1 MAARK
6 TGGLGRGLDA
16 LIPAKTAPT
25 EKTSPKN
32 TTDTSGENNQAASVQ
47 EKEAAVPTNGEMMV
61 KLSKVEPNRSQPR
74 KQFNED
80 ALLEL
85 SESIKQYGIL
95 QPLLVSDK
103 KDYYEIIA
111 GERRWRAAK
120 LAGLKEVPVIVKEF
134 SEQEVVEISL
144 IENIQRENLN
154 AIEEASAYQY
164 LIDHSGY
171 TQEMVAQ
178 KVGKSRSA
186 IANSL
191 RLLSLSDK
199 MKDDIV
205 SGAMSAGHARAIL
218 SLINPAD
225 RELLRDKI
233 VHEGLSVRDAE
244 ILAES
249 YNKGHKLIQRKK
261 STEKDT
267 EVVNIEEKFVSAVGA
282 RVEIK
287 GSLDKGKLQIK
298 FKSQKDLERLYALL
312 SGGGVLFDE

>member
-1 MAARK
+1 MANEKKR
-6 TGGLGRGLDA
+6 GLGKGISSLMSGFDFDTQTDDIITKTIKDERKDKMTVVQLD
-16 LIPAKTAPT
+16 I
-25 EKTSPKN
+25 
-32 TTDTSGENNQAASVQ
+32 GHVR
-47 EKEAAVPTNGEMMV
+47 
-61 KLSKVEPNRSQPR
+61 PNPNQPR
-74 KQFNED
+74 KFFDEE
-80 ALLEL
+80 ALEGLA
-85 SESIKQYGIL
+85 ESIKSQGII
-95 QPLLVSDK
+95 QPLTVEEIAPGEFS
-103 KDYYEIIA
+103 IIA
-111 GERRWRAAK
+111 GERRYRAAK
-120 LAGLKEVPVIVKEF
+120 IAGLDKVPAIVVSLSEVQRI
-134 SEQEVVEISL
+134 QMSL

-282 RVEIK
+282 SVEIK

>member
-1 MAARK
+1 MANEKKR
-6 TGGLGRGLDA
+6 GLGKGISSLMSGFDFDTQTDDIITKTIKDERKDKMTVVQLD
-16 LIPAKTAPT
+16 I
-25 EKTSPKN
+25 
-32 TTDTSGENNQAASVQ
+32 GHVR
-47 EKEAAVPTNGEMMV
+47 
-61 KLSKVEPNRSQPR
+61 PNPNQPR
-74 KQFNED
+74 KFFDEE
-80 ALLEL
+80 ALEGLA
-85 SESIKQYGIL
+85 ESIKSQGII
-95 QPLLVSDK
+95 QPLTVEEIAPGEFS
-103 KDYYEIIA
+103 IIA
-111 GERRWRAAK
+111 GERRYRAAK
-120 LAGLKEVPVIVKEF
+120 IAGLDKVPAIVVSLSEVQRI
-134 SEQEVVEISL
+134 QMSL

-164 LIDHSGY
+164 LIDHSGF

>member
-1 MAARK
+1 MANEKKR
-6 TGGLGRGLDA
+6 GLGKGISSLMSGFDFDTQTDDIITKTIKDERKEKMTVVQLD
-16 LIPAKTAPT
+16 I
-25 EKTSPKN
+25 
-32 TTDTSGENNQAASVQ
+32 GHVR
-47 EKEAAVPTNGEMMV
+47 
-61 KLSKVEPNRSQPR
+61 PNPNQPR
-74 KQFNED
+74 KFFDEE
-80 ALLEL
+80 ALEGLA
-85 SESIKQYGIL
+85 ESIKSQGII
-95 QPLLVSDK
+95 QPLTVEEIAPGEFS
-103 KDYYEIIA
+103 IIA
-111 GERRWRAAK
+111 GERRYRAAK
-120 LAGLKEVPVIVKEF
+120 IAGLDKVPAIVVSLSEVQRI
-134 SEQEVVEISL
+134 QMSL

-171 TQEMVAQ
+171 TQEMVSQ

-218 SLINPAD
+218 SLVNPAD

-261 STEKDT
+261 NTERDG
-267 EVVNIEEKFVSAVGA
+267 EVVSIEEKFVSAVGA

-298 FKSQKDLERLYALL
+298 FKSQEGLERLYALL

>member
-1 MAARK
+1 MANDKKR
-6 TGGLGRGLDA
+6 GLGKGISSLMSGFDFDTQTDDIITKTIKDERKDKMTVVQLD
-16 LIPAKTAPT
+16 I
-25 EKTSPKN
+25 SH
-32 TTDTSGENNQAASVQ
+32 VR
-47 EKEAAVPTNGEMMV
+47 
-61 KLSKVEPNRSQPR
+61 PNPNQPR
-74 KQFNED
+74 KFFDEE
-80 ALLEL
+80 ALAGLA
-85 SESIKQYGIL
+85 ESIKSQGII
-95 QPLLVSDK
+95 QPLTVEEIAPGEFS
-103 KDYYEIIA
+103 IIA
-111 GERRWRAAK
+111 GERRFRAAK
-120 LAGLKEVPVIVKEF
+120 IAGLEKVPAIVV
-134 SEQEVVEISL
+134 SINEIQRIQMSL

-186 IANSL
+186 VANSL
-191 RLLSLSDK
+191 RLLSLNDK

-218 SLINPAD
+218 SLVNPTD
-225 RELLRDKI
+225 KELLRDKI

-261 STEKDT
+261 SAEKDT

-298 FKSQKDLERLYALL
+298 FKSQKDLERLYSLL

>member
-1 MAARK
+1 MAKEKKR
-6 TGGLGRGLDA
+6 GLGKGISSLMSGFDFDSQTDDIITKTIKDERKDKMTVVQLD
-16 LIPAKTAPT
+16 I
-25 EKTSPKN
+25 
-32 TTDTSGENNQAASVQ
+32 GHVR
-47 EKEAAVPTNGEMMV
+47 
-61 KLSKVEPNRSQPR
+61 PNPNQPR
-74 KQFNED
+74 KYFDEE
-80 ALLEL
+80 ALSGLA
-85 SESIKQYGIL
+85 ESIKSQGII
-95 QPLLVSDK
+95 QPLTVEEIAPGEFS
-103 KDYYEIIA
+103 IIA
-111 GERRWRAAK
+111 GERRYRAAK
-120 LAGLKEVPVIVKEF
+120 IAGLEKIPAIV
-134 SEQEVVEISL
+134 VNINEIQRIQMSL

-154 AIEEASAYQY
+154 AIEEATAYQY
-164 LIDHSGY
+164 LIDHSGF
-171 TQEMVAQ
+171 TQEMVSQ

-218 SLINPAD
+218 SLVNPAD
-225 RELLRDKI
+225 RDLLRDKI

-244 ILAES
+244 ILADS

-261 STEKDT
+261 SAGKDS
-267 EVVNIEEKFVSAVGA
+267 EIVNIEEKFVSAIGA

-298 FKSQKDLERLYALL
+298 FKNQKDLERLYALL

>member
-1 MAARK
+1 MANEKKR
-6 TGGLGRGLDA
+6 GLGKGISSLMSGFDFDTQTDDIITKTIKDERKEKMTVVQLD
-16 LIPAKTAPT
+16 I
-25 EKTSPKN
+25 
-32 TTDTSGENNQAASVQ
+32 GHVR
-47 EKEAAVPTNGEMMV
+47 
-61 KLSKVEPNRSQPR
+61 PNPNQPR
-74 KQFNED
+74 KFFDEE
-80 ALLEL
+80 ALEGLA
-85 SESIKQYGIL
+85 ESIKSQGII
-95 QPLLVSDK
+95 QPLTVEEIAPGEFS
-103 KDYYEIIA
+103 IIA
-111 GERRWRAAK
+111 GERRYRAAK
-120 LAGLKEVPVIVKEF
+120 IAGLDKVPAIVVSLSEVQRI
-134 SEQEVVEISL
+134 QMSL

-218 SLINPAD
+218 SLVNPAD

-261 STEKDT
+261 NTERDG
-267 EVVNIEEKFVSAVGA
+267 EVVSIEEKFVSAVGA

>member
-1 MAARK
+1 MANEKKR
-6 TGGLGRGLDA
+6 GLGKGISSLMSGFDFDSQTDDIITKTIKDERKDKMTVVQLD
-16 LIPAKTAPT
+16 I
-25 EKTSPKN
+25 
-32 TTDTSGENNQAASVQ
+32 GHVR
-47 EKEAAVPTNGEMMV
+47 
-61 KLSKVEPNRSQPR
+61 PNPNQPR
-74 KQFNED
+74 KYFDEE
-80 ALLEL
+80 ALSGLA
-85 SESIKQYGIL
+85 ESIKSQGII
-95 QPLLVSDK
+95 QPLTVEEIAPGEFS
-103 KDYYEIIA
+103 IIA
-111 GERRWRAAK
+111 GERRYRAAK
-120 LAGLKEVPVIVKEF
+120 IAGLEKIPAIV
-134 SEQEVVEISL
+134 VNINEIQRIQMSL

-154 AIEEASAYQY
+154 AIEEATAYQY
-164 LIDHSGY
+164 LIDHSGF
-171 TQEMVAQ
+171 TQEMVSQ

-218 SLINPAD
+218 SLVNPAD
-225 RELLRDKI
+225 RDLLRDKI

-244 ILAES
+244 ILADS

-261 STEKDT
+261 NTERDG
-267 EVVNIEEKFVSAVGA
+267 EVVSIEEKFVSAIGA

-298 FKSQKDLERLYALL
+298 FKNQKDLERLYALL

>member
-1 MAARK
+1 MANDKKR
-6 TGGLGRGLDA
+6 GLGKGISSLMSGFDFDTQTDDIITKTIKDERKDKMTVVQLD
-16 LIPAKTAPT
+16 I
-25 EKTSPKN
+25 SH
-32 TTDTSGENNQAASVQ
+32 VR
-47 EKEAAVPTNGEMMV
+47 
-61 KLSKVEPNRSQPR
+61 PNPNQPR
-74 KQFNED
+74 KFFDEE
-80 ALLEL
+80 ALAGLA
-85 SESIKQYGIL
+85 ESIKSQGII
-95 QPLLVSDK
+95 QPLTVEEIAPGEFS
-103 KDYYEIIA
+103 IIA
-111 GERRWRAAK
+111 GERRYRAAK
-120 LAGLKEVPVIVKEF
+120 IAGLDKVPAIVVSLSEVQRI
-134 SEQEVVEISL
+134 QMSL

>member
-1 MAARK
+1 MANEKKR
-6 TGGLGRGLDA
+6 GLGKGISSLMSGFDFDSQTDDIITKTIKDERKDKMTVVQLD
-16 LIPAKTAPT
+16 I
-25 EKTSPKN
+25 
-32 TTDTSGENNQAASVQ
+32 GHVR
-47 EKEAAVPTNGEMMV
+47 
-61 KLSKVEPNRSQPR
+61 PNPNQPR
-74 KQFNED
+74 KYFDEE
-80 ALLEL
+80 ALSGLA
-85 SESIKQYGIL
+85 ESIKSQGII
-95 QPLLVSDK
+95 QPLTVEEIAPGEFS
-103 KDYYEIIA
+103 IIA
-111 GERRWRAAK
+111 GERRYRAAK
-120 LAGLKEVPVIVKEF
+120 IAGLEKIPAIV
-134 SEQEVVEISL
+134 VNINEIQRIQMSL

-154 AIEEASAYQY
+154 AIEEATAYQY
-164 LIDHSGY
+164 LIDHSGF
-171 TQEMVAQ
+171 TQEMVSQ

-218 SLINPAD
+218 SLVNPAD
-225 RELLRDKI
+225 RDLLRDKI

-244 ILAES
+244 ILADS

-261 STEKDT
+261 SAGKDS
-267 EVVNIEEKFVSAVGA
+267 EIVSIEEKFVSAIGA

-298 FKSQKDLERLYALL
+298 FKNQKDLERLYALL

>member
-1 MAARK
+1 MANEKKR
-6 TGGLGRGLDA
+6 GLGKGISSLMSGFDFDTQTDDIITKTIKDERKEKMTVVQLD
-16 LIPAKTAPT
+16 I
-25 EKTSPKN
+25 
-32 TTDTSGENNQAASVQ
+32 GHVR
-47 EKEAAVPTNGEMMV
+47 
-61 KLSKVEPNRSQPR
+61 PNPNQPR
-74 KQFNED
+74 KFFDEE
-80 ALLEL
+80 ALEGLA
-85 SESIKQYGIL
+85 ESIKSQGII
-95 QPLLVSDK
+95 QPLTVEEIAPGEFS
-103 KDYYEIIA
+103 IIA
-111 GERRWRAAK
+111 GERRYRAAK
-120 LAGLKEVPVIVKEF
+120 IAGLDKVPAIVVSLGEVQRI
-134 SEQEVVEISL
+134 QMSL

-171 TQEMVAQ
+171 TQEMVSQ

-218 SLINPAD
+218 SLVNPAD

-261 STEKDT
+261 NTERDG
-267 EVVNIEEKFVSAVGA
+267 EVVSIEEKFVSAVGA

>member
-1 MAARK
+1 MANEKKR
-6 TGGLGRGLDA
+6 GLGKGISSLMSGFDFDTQTDDIITKTIKDERKDKMTVVQLD
-16 LIPAKTAPT
+16 I
-25 EKTSPKN
+25 
-32 TTDTSGENNQAASVQ
+32 GHVR
-47 EKEAAVPTNGEMMV
+47 
-61 KLSKVEPNRSQPR
+61 PNPNQPR
-74 KQFNED
+74 KFFDEE
-80 ALLEL
+80 ALEGLA
-85 SESIKQYGIL
+85 ESIKSQGII
-95 QPLLVSDK
+95 QPLTVEEIAPGEFS
-103 KDYYEIIA
+103 IIA
-111 GERRWRAAK
+111 GERRYRAAK
-120 LAGLKEVPVIVKEF
+120 IAGLDKVPAIVVSLSEVQRI
-134 SEQEVVEISL
+134 QMSL

-261 STEKDT
+261 NTEKDT

>member
-1 MAARK
+1 MANEKKR
-6 TGGLGRGLDA
+6 GLGKGISSLMSGFDFDTQTDDIITKTIKDERKEKMTVVQLD
-16 LIPAKTAPT
+16 I
-25 EKTSPKN
+25 
-32 TTDTSGENNQAASVQ
+32 GHVR
-47 EKEAAVPTNGEMMV
+47 
-61 KLSKVEPNRSQPR
+61 PNPNQPR
-74 KQFNED
+74 KFFDEE
-80 ALLEL
+80 ALEGLA
-85 SESIKQYGIL
+85 ESIKSQGII
-95 QPLLVSDK
+95 QPLTVEEIAPGEFS
-103 KDYYEIIA
+103 IIA
-111 GERRWRAAK
+111 GERRYRAEK
-120 LAGLKEVPVIVKEF
+120 IAGLDKVPAIVVSLSEVQRI
-134 SEQEVVEISL
+134 QMSL

-171 TQEMVAQ
+171 TQEMVSQ

-218 SLINPAD
+218 SLVNPAD

-261 STEKDT
+261 NTERDG
-267 EVVNIEEKFVSAVGA
+267 EVVSIEEKFVSAVGA

>member
-1 MAARK
+1 MANEKKR
-6 TGGLGRGLDA
+6 GLGKGISSLMSGFDFDSQTDDIITKTIKDERKDKMTVVQLD
-16 LIPAKTAPT
+16 I
-25 EKTSPKN
+25 
-32 TTDTSGENNQAASVQ
+32 GRVR
-47 EKEAAVPTNGEMMV
+47 
-61 KLSKVEPNRSQPR
+61 PNPNQPR
-74 KQFNED
+74 KYFDEE
-80 ALLEL
+80 ALSGLA
-85 SESIKQYGIL
+85 ESIKSQGII
-95 QPLLVSDK
+95 QPLTVEEIAPGEFS
-103 KDYYEIIA
+103 IIA
-111 GERRWRAAK
+111 GERRYRAAK
-120 LAGLKEVPVIVKEF
+120 IAGLEKIPAIV
-134 SEQEVVEISL
+134 VNINEIQRIQMSL

-154 AIEEASAYQY
+154 AIEEATAYQY
-164 LIDHSGY
+164 LMDHSGF
-171 TQEMVAQ
+171 TQEMVSQ

-218 SLINPAD
+218 SLVNPAD
-225 RELLRDKI
+225 RDLLRDKI

-244 ILAES
+244 ILADS

-261 STEKDT
+261 SVGKDS
-267 EVVNIEEKFVSAVGA
+267 EIVNIEEKFVSAIGA

-298 FKSQKDLERLYALL
+298 FKNQKDLERLYALL

>member
-1 MAARK
+1 MANEKKR
-6 TGGLGRGLDA
+6 GLGKGISSLMSGFDFDSQTDDIITKTIKDERKDKMTVVQLD
-16 LIPAKTAPT
+16 I
-25 EKTSPKN
+25 
-32 TTDTSGENNQAASVQ
+32 GHVR
-47 EKEAAVPTNGEMMV
+47 
-61 KLSKVEPNRSQPR
+61 PNPNQPR
-74 KQFNED
+74 KYFDEE
-80 ALLEL
+80 ALSGLA
-85 SESIKQYGIL
+85 ESVKSQGII
-95 QPLLVSDK
+95 QPLTVEEIAPGEFS
-103 KDYYEIIA
+103 IIA
-111 GERRWRAAK
+111 GERRYRAAK
-120 LAGLKEVPVIVKEF
+120 IAGLEKIPAIV
-134 SEQEVVEISL
+134 VNINEIQRIQMSL

-154 AIEEASAYQY
+154 AIEEATAYQY
-164 LIDHSGY
+164 LIDHSGF
-171 TQEMVAQ
+171 TQEMVSQ

-218 SLINPAD
+218 SLVNPAD
-225 RELLRDKI
+225 RDLLRDKI

-244 ILAES
+244 ILADS

-261 STEKDT
+261 SAGKDS
-267 EVVNIEEKFVSAVGA
+267 EIVNIEEKFVSAIGA

-298 FKSQKDLERLYALL
+298 FKNQKDLERLYALL

>member
-1 MAARK
+1 MANEKKR
-6 TGGLGRGLDA
+6 GLGKGISSLMSGFDFDTQTDD
-16 LIPAKTAPT
+16 IITKTIKDERKDKMT
-25 EKTSPKN
+25 
-32 TTDTSGENNQAASVQ
+32 V
-47 EKEAAVPTNGEMMV
+47 V
-61 KLSKVEPNRSQPR
+61 KLDIGHVRPNPNQPR
-74 KQFNED
+74 KFFDEE
-80 ALLEL
+80 ALEGLA
-85 SESIKQYGIL
+85 ESIKSQGII
-95 QPLLVSDK
+95 QPLTVEEIAPGEFS
-103 KDYYEIIA
+103 IIA
-111 GERRWRAAK
+111 GERRYRAAK
-120 LAGLKEVPVIVKEF
+120 IAGLDKVPAIVVSLSEVQRI
-134 SEQEVVEISL
+134 QMSL

>member
-1 MAARK
+1 MANEKKR
-6 TGGLGRGLDA
+6 GLGKGISSLMSGFDFDTQTDDIITKTIKDERKEKMTVVQLD
-16 LIPAKTAPT
+16 I
-25 EKTSPKN
+25 
-32 TTDTSGENNQAASVQ
+32 GHVR
-47 EKEAAVPTNGEMMV
+47 
-61 KLSKVEPNRSQPR
+61 PNPNQPR
-74 KQFNED
+74 KFFDEE
-80 ALLEL
+80 ALEGLA
-85 SESIKQYGIL
+85 ESIKSQGII
-95 QPLLVSDK
+95 QPLTVEEIAPGEFS
-103 KDYYEIIA
+103 IIA
-111 GERRWRAAK
+111 GERRYRAAK
-120 LAGLKEVPVIVKEF
+120 IAGLDKVPAIVVSLSEVQRI
-134 SEQEVVEISL
+134 QMSL

-171 TQEMVAQ
+171 TQEMVSQ
-178 KVGKSRSA
+178 RVGKSRSA

-218 SLINPAD
+218 SLVNPAD

-261 STEKDT
+261 NTERDG
-267 EVVNIEEKFVSAVGA
+267 EVVSIEEKFVSAVGA

-298 FKSQKDLERLYALL
+298 LKSQKDLERLYALL

>member
-1 MAARK
+1 MANEKKR
-6 TGGLGRGLDA
+6 GLGKGISSLMSGFDFDTQTDDIITKTIKDERKDKMTVVQLD
-16 LIPAKTAPT
+16 I
-25 EKTSPKN
+25 
-32 TTDTSGENNQAASVQ
+32 GHVR
-47 EKEAAVPTNGEMMV
+47 
-61 KLSKVEPNRSQPR
+61 PNPNQPR
-74 KQFNED
+74 KFFDEE
-80 ALLEL
+80 ALEGLA
-85 SESIKQYGIL
+85 ESIKSQGII
-95 QPLLVSDK
+95 QPLTVEEIAPGEFS
-103 KDYYEIIA
+103 IIA
-111 GERRWRAAK
+111 GERRYRAAK
-120 LAGLKEVPVIVKEF
+120 IVGLDKVPAIVVSLSEVQRI
-134 SEQEVVEISL
+134 QMSL

-164 LIDHSGY
+164 LIDHSGF

>member
-1 MAARK
+1 MANEKKR
-6 TGGLGRGLDA
+6 GLGKGISSLMSGFDFDTQTDDIITKTIKDERKDKMTVVQLD
-16 LIPAKTAPT
+16 I
-25 EKTSPKN
+25 
-32 TTDTSGENNQAASVQ
+32 GHVR
-47 EKEAAVPTNGEMMV
+47 
-61 KLSKVEPNRSQPR
+61 PNPNQPR
-74 KQFNED
+74 KFFDEE
-80 ALLEL
+80 ALEGLA
-85 SESIKQYGIL
+85 ESIKSQGII
-95 QPLLVSDK
+95 QPLTVEEIAPGEFS
-103 KDYYEIIA
+103 IIA
-111 GERRWRAAK
+111 GERRYRAAK
-120 LAGLKEVPVIVKEF
+120 IAGLDKVPAIVVSLSEVQRI
-134 SEQEVVEISL
+134 QMSL

-218 SLINPAD
+218 SLINPSD

-244 ILAES
+244 ILAEY

>member
-1 MAARK
+1 MANEKKR
-6 TGGLGRGLDA
+6 GLGKGISSLMSGFDFDTQTDDIITKTIKDERKEKMTVVQLD
-16 LIPAKTAPT
+16 I
-25 EKTSPKN
+25 
-32 TTDTSGENNQAASVQ
+32 GHVR
-47 EKEAAVPTNGEMMV
+47 
-61 KLSKVEPNRSQPR
+61 PNPNQPR
-74 KQFNED
+74 KFFDEE
-80 ALLEL
+80 ALEGLA
-85 SESIKQYGIL
+85 ESIKSQGII
-95 QPLLVSDK
+95 QPLTVEEIAPGEFS
-103 KDYYEIIA
+103 IIA
-111 GERRWRAAK
+111 GERRYRAAK
-120 LAGLKEVPVIVKEF
+120 IAGLDKVPAIVVSLSEVQRI
-134 SEQEVVEISL
+134 QMSL

-171 TQEMVAQ
+171 TQEMVSQ

-218 SLINPAD
+218 SLVNPAD

-261 STEKDT
+261 NTEKDG
-267 EVVNIEEKFVSAVGA
+267 EVVSIEEKFVSAVGA

>member
-1 MAARK
+1 MANEKKR
-6 TGGLGRGLDA
+6 GLGKGISSLMSGFDFDSQTDDIITKTIKDERKDKMTVVQLD
-16 LIPAKTAPT
+16 I
-25 EKTSPKN
+25 
-32 TTDTSGENNQAASVQ
+32 GHVR
-47 EKEAAVPTNGEMMV
+47 
-61 KLSKVEPNRSQPR
+61 PNPNQPR
-74 KQFNED
+74 KFFDEE
-80 ALLEL
+80 ALEGLA
-85 SESIKQYGIL
+85 ESIKSQGII
-95 QPLLVSDK
+95 QPLTVEEIAPGEFS
-103 KDYYEIIA
+103 IIA
-111 GERRWRAAK
+111 GERRYRAAK
-120 LAGLKEVPVIVKEF
+120 IAGLDKVPAIVVSLSEVQRI
-134 SEQEVVEISL
+134 QMSL

-164 LIDHSGY
+164 LIDHSGF

-267 EVVNIEEKFVSAVGA
+267 DVVNIEEKFVSAVGA

>member
-1 MAARK
+1 MANEKKR
-6 TGGLGRGLDA
+6 GLGKGISSLMSGFDFDTQTDDIITKTIKDERKDKMTVVQLD
-16 LIPAKTAPT
+16 I
-25 EKTSPKN
+25 
-32 TTDTSGENNQAASVQ
+32 GHVR
-47 EKEAAVPTNGEMMV
+47 
-61 KLSKVEPNRSQPR
+61 PNPNQPR
-74 KQFNED
+74 KFFDEE
-80 ALLEL
+80 ALEGLA
-85 SESIKQYGIL
+85 ESIKSQGII
-95 QPLLVSDK
+95 QPLTVEEIAPCEFS
-103 KDYYEIIA
+103 IIA
-111 GERRWRAAK
+111 GERRYRAAK
-120 LAGLKEVPVIVKEF
+120 IAGLDKVPAIVVSLSEVQRI
-134 SEQEVVEISL
+134 QMSL

-164 LIDHSGY
+164 LIDHSGF

-267 EVVNIEEKFVSAVGA
+267 DVVNIEEKFVSAVGA

>member
-1 MAARK
+1 M
-6 TGGLGRGLDA
+6 TVEE
-16 LIPAKTAPT
+16 IAP
-25 EKTSPKN
+25 
-32 TTDTSGENNQAASVQ
+32 GEFS
-47 EKEAAVPTNGEMMV
+47 
-61 KLSKVEPNRSQPR
+61 
-74 KQFNED
+74 
-80 ALLEL
+80 
-85 SESIKQYGIL
+85 
-95 QPLLVSDK
+95 
-103 KDYYEIIA
+103 IIA
-111 GERRWRAAK
+111 GERRYRAAK
-120 LAGLKEVPVIVKEF
+120 IAGLDKVPAIVVSLSEVQRI
-134 SEQEVVEISL
+134 QMSL

>member
-1 MAARK
+1 MANEKKR
-6 TGGLGRGLDA
+6 GLGKGISSLMSGFDFDTQTDDIITKTIKDERKDKMTVVQLD
-16 LIPAKTAPT
+16 I
-25 EKTSPKN
+25 
-32 TTDTSGENNQAASVQ
+32 GHVR
-47 EKEAAVPTNGEMMV
+47 
-61 KLSKVEPNRSQPR
+61 PNPNQPR
-74 KQFNED
+74 KFFDEE
-80 ALLEL
+80 ALEGLA
-85 SESIKQYGIL
+85 ESIKSQGII
-95 QPLLVSDK
+95 QPLTVEEIAPGEFS
-103 KDYYEIIA
+103 IIA
-111 GERRWRAAK
+111 GERRYRAAK
-120 LAGLKEVPVIVKEF
+120 IAGLDKVPAIVVSLSEVQRI
-134 SEQEVVEISL
+134 QMSL

-267 EVVNIEEKFVSAVGA
+267 DVVNIEEKFVSAVGA

>member
-1 MAARK
+1 MANEKKR
-6 TGGLGRGLDA
+6 GLGKGISSLMSGFDFDSQTDDIITKTIKDERKDKMTVVQLD
-16 LIPAKTAPT
+16 IRH
-25 EKTSPKN
+25 
-32 TTDTSGENNQAASVQ
+32 VR
-47 EKEAAVPTNGEMMV
+47 
-61 KLSKVEPNRSQPR
+61 PNPNQPR
-74 KQFNED
+74 KYFDEE
-80 ALLEL
+80 ALQGLAD
-85 SESIKQYGIL
+85 SIKSQGII
-95 QPLLVSDK
+95 QPLAVEEIAPGEFS
-103 KDYYEIIA
+103 IIA
-111 GERRWRAAK
+111 GERRYRAAK
-120 LAGLKEVPVIVKEF
+120 IAGLEKIPAIVV
-134 SEQEVVEISL
+134 SLNEIQRIQMSL

-171 TQEMVAQ
+171 TQEMVSQ

-199 MKDDIV
+199 MKDDVV
-205 SGAMSAGHARAIL
+205 SGAMTAGHARAIL
-218 SLINPAD
+218 SLVNPAD

-261 STEKDT
+261 GAGKDS
-267 EVVNIEEKFVSAVGA
+267 EVTNIEEKFVSAVGS

-287 GSLDKGKLQIK
+287 GSLDKGKLQIR
-298 FKSQKDLERLYALL
+298 FKSQRDLERLYSLL

>member
-1 MAARK
+1 MANEKKR
-6 TGGLGRGLDA
+6 GLGKGISSLMSGFDFDSQTDDIITKTIKDERKDKMTVVQLD
-16 LIPAKTAPT
+16 I
-25 EKTSPKN
+25 
-32 TTDTSGENNQAASVQ
+32 GHVR
-47 EKEAAVPTNGEMMV
+47 
-61 KLSKVEPNRSQPR
+61 PNPNQPR
-74 KQFNED
+74 KYFDEE
-80 ALLEL
+80 ALSGLAQ
-85 SESIKQYGIL
+85 SIKSQGII
-95 QPLLVSDK
+95 QPLTVEEIAPGEFS
-103 KDYYEIIA
+103 IIA
-111 GERRWRAAK
+111 GERRYRAAK
-120 LAGLKEVPVIVKEF
+120 IAGLEKIPAIV
-134 SEQEVVEISL
+134 VNINEIQRIQMSL

-154 AIEEASAYQY
+154 AIEEATAYQY
-164 LIDHSGY
+164 LIDHSGF
-171 TQEMVAQ
+171 TQEMVSQ

-218 SLINPAD
+218 SLVNPAD
-225 RELLRDKI
+225 RDLLRDKI

-244 ILAES
+244 ILADS

-261 STEKDT
+261 SAGKDS
-267 EVVNIEEKFVSAVGA
+267 EIVNIEEKFVSAIGA

-298 FKSQKDLERLYALL
+298 FKNQKDLERLYALL

>member
-1 MAARK
+1 MANEKKR
-6 TGGLGRGLDA
+6 GLGKGISSLMSGFDFDTQTDDIITKTIKDERKDKMTVVQLD
-16 LIPAKTAPT
+16 I
-25 EKTSPKN
+25 
-32 TTDTSGENNQAASVQ
+32 GHVR
-47 EKEAAVPTNGEMMV
+47 
-61 KLSKVEPNRSQPR
+61 PNPNQPR
-74 KQFNED
+74 KFFDEE
-80 ALLEL
+80 ALEGLA
-85 SESIKQYGIL
+85 ESIKSQGII
-95 QPLLVSDK
+95 QPLTVEEIAPGEFS
-103 KDYYEIIA
+103 IIA
-111 GERRWRAAK
+111 GERRYRAAK
-120 LAGLKEVPVIVKEF
+120 IAGLDKVPAIVVSLSEVQRI
-134 SEQEVVEISL
+134 QMSL

-164 LIDHSGY
+164 LIDHSGF

-312 SGGGVLFDE
+312 SGCGVLFNE

>member
-1 MAARK
+1 MANEKKR
-6 TGGLGRGLDA
+6 GLGKGISSLMSGFDFDTQTDDIITKTIKDERKDKMTVVQLD
-16 LIPAKTAPT
+16 I
-25 EKTSPKN
+25 
-32 TTDTSGENNQAASVQ
+32 GHVR
-47 EKEAAVPTNGEMMV
+47 
-61 KLSKVEPNRSQPR
+61 PNPNQPR
-74 KQFNED
+74 KFFDEE
-80 ALLEL
+80 ALEGLA
-85 SESIKQYGIL
+85 ESIKSQGII
-95 QPLLVSDK
+95 QPLTVEEIAPGEFS
-103 KDYYEIIA
+103 IIA
-111 GERRWRAAK
+111 GERRYRAAK
-120 LAGLKEVPVIVKEF
+120 IAGLDKVPAIVVSLSEVQRI
-134 SEQEVVEISL
+134 QMSL

-154 AIEEASAYQY
+154 AIEEASAYRY

>member
-1 MAARK
+1 MANEKKR
-6 TGGLGRGLDA
+6 GLGKGISSLMSGFDFDTQTDDIITKTIKDERKEKMTVVQLD
-16 LIPAKTAPT
+16 I
-25 EKTSPKN
+25 
-32 TTDTSGENNQAASVQ
+32 GHVR
-47 EKEAAVPTNGEMMV
+47 
-61 KLSKVEPNRSQPR
+61 PNPNQPR
-74 KQFNED
+74 KFFDEE
-80 ALLEL
+80 ALEGLA
-85 SESIKQYGIL
+85 ESIKSQGII
-95 QPLLVSDK
+95 QPLTVEEIAPGEFS
-103 KDYYEIIA
+103 IIA
-111 GERRWRAAK
+111 GERRYRAAK
-120 LAGLKEVPVIVKEF
+120 IAGLDKVPAIVVSLSEVQRI
-134 SEQEVVEISL
+134 QMSL

-164 LIDHSGY
+164 LIDHSGC

>member
-1 MAARK
+1 MANEKKR
-6 TGGLGRGLDA
+6 GLGKGISSLMSGFDFDTQTDDIITKTIKDERKDKMTVVQLD
-16 LIPAKTAPT
+16 I
-25 EKTSPKN
+25 
-32 TTDTSGENNQAASVQ
+32 GHVR
-47 EKEAAVPTNGEMMV
+47 
-61 KLSKVEPNRSQPR
+61 PNPNQPR
-74 KQFNED
+74 KFFDEE
-80 ALLEL
+80 ALEGLA
-85 SESIKQYGIL
+85 ESIKSQGII
-95 QPLLVSDK
+95 QPLTVEEIAPGEFS
-103 KDYYEIIA
+103 IIA
-111 GERRWRAAK
+111 GERRYRAAK
-120 LAGLKEVPVIVKEF
+120 IAGLDKVPAIVVSLSEVQRI
-134 SEQEVVEISL
+134 QMSL

-267 EVVNIEEKFVSAVGA
+267 EGVNIEEKFVSAVGA

>member
-1 MAARK
+1 MANEKKR
-6 TGGLGRGLDA
+6 GLGKGISSLMSGFDFDSQTDDIIIKTIKDERKDKMTVVQLD
-16 LIPAKTAPT
+16 I
-25 EKTSPKN
+25 
-32 TTDTSGENNQAASVQ
+32 GHVR
-47 EKEAAVPTNGEMMV
+47 
-61 KLSKVEPNRSQPR
+61 PNPNQPR
-74 KQFNED
+74 KYFDEE
-80 ALLEL
+80 ALSGLA
-85 SESIKQYGIL
+85 ESIKSQGII
-95 QPLLVSDK
+95 QPLTVEEIAPGEFS
-103 KDYYEIIA
+103 IIA
-111 GERRWRAAK
+111 GERRYRAAK
-120 LAGLKEVPVIVKEF
+120 IAGLEKIPAIV
-134 SEQEVVEISL
+134 VNINEIQRIQMSL

-154 AIEEASAYQY
+154 AIEEATAYQY
-164 LIDHSGY
+164 LIDHSGF
-171 TQEMVAQ
+171 TQEMVSQ

-218 SLINPAD
+218 SLVNPAD
-225 RELLRDKI
+225 RDLLRDKI

-244 ILAES
+244 ILADS

-261 STEKDT
+261 SAGKDS
-267 EVVNIEEKFVSAVGA
+267 EIVNIEEKFVSAIGA

-298 FKSQKDLERLYALL
+298 FKNQKDLERLYALL

>member
-1 MAARK
+1 MANEKKR
-6 TGGLGRGLDA
+6 GLGKGISSLMSGFDFDSQTDDIITKTIKDERKDKMTVVQLD
-16 LIPAKTAPT
+16 I
-25 EKTSPKN
+25 
-32 TTDTSGENNQAASVQ
+32 GHVR
-47 EKEAAVPTNGEMMV
+47 
-61 KLSKVEPNRSQPR
+61 PNPNQPR
-74 KQFNED
+74 KYFDEE
-80 ALLEL
+80 ALSGLA
-85 SESIKQYGIL
+85 ESIKSQGII
-95 QPLLVSDK
+95 QPLTVEEIAPGEFS
-103 KDYYEIIA
+103 IIA
-111 GERRWRAAK
+111 GERRYRAAK
-120 LAGLKEVPVIVKEF
+120 IAGLEKIPAIV
-134 SEQEVVEISL
+134 VNINEIQRIQMSL

-154 AIEEASAYQY
+154 AIEEATAYQY
-164 LIDHSGY
+164 LIDHSGF
-171 TQEMVAQ
+171 TQEMVSQ

-218 SLINPAD
+218 SLVNPAD
-225 RELLRDKI
+225 RDLLRDKI

-244 ILAES
+244 ILADS

-261 STEKDT
+261 SAGKDS
-267 EVVNIEEKFVSAVGA
+267 EIVNIEAKFVSAIGS

-298 FKSQKDLERLYALL
+298 FKNQKDLERLYALL